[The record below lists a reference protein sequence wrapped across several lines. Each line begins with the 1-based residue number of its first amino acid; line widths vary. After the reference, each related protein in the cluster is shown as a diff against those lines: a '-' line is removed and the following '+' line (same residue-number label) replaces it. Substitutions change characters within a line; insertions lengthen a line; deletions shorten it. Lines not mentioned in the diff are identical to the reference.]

1 MQELWFPILRNFTGL
16 IMEKNEAI
24 RNNAIDAFS
33 STLQAHHQ
41 HFGDGLWREI
51 FGLVLLP
58 VFEDIRVQ
66 VELALRK
73 ANREQAQHH
82 ISTLQLFLGRL
93 NEFFVSNLAELGPEL
108 LCCFTDAMCLFA
120 SKINNEDLAKVVMF
134 QLRQLILEVGDK
146 LNEPDLWIDI
156 IEQVSLLYQQTIPQI
171 LEDEMKKFQ
180 NNDAAVILEEDRQA
194 P

>member
-16 IMEKNEAI
+16 IMEKNEAV
-24 RNNAIDAFS
+24 RNNAIEAFC

-66 VELALRK
+66 VELAVRK

-93 NEFFVSNLAELGPEL
+93 NQFFAANLAELGPEL

-120 SKINNEDLAKVVMF
+120 SNINNEELAKVVMY
-134 QLRQLILEVGDK
+134 QLRQLVLEVGGH
-146 LNEPDLWIDI
+146 LSEPELWVDI
-156 IEQVSLLYQQTIPQI
+156 IEQISLLYQ
-171 LEDEMKKFQ
+171 
-180 NNDAAVILEEDRQA
+180 
-194 P
+194 